1 MQDAPQATPQ
11 GVPRPGTQTAGGGMV
26 KPHRGGAILAL
37 GIIGIV
43 LCFITGILAWVMGS
57 SDLKEMEAGTRDPQ
71 GYSLTKA
78 GMICGIVGV
87 ALAALSVIWI
97 IFIVGLS
104 GFLGAFG
111 C

>member
-1 MQDAPQATPQ
+1 MQDTPQETPQAGVQTPQ
-11 GVPRPGTQTAGGGMV
+11 SGVMM

-43 LCFITGILAWVMGS
+43 VCFITGIIAWVMGS
-57 SDLKEMEAGTRDPQ
+57 SDLKEMDAGQRDPT

-78 GMICGIVGV
+78 GMICGIIGV
-87 ALAALSVIWI
+87 VLAILSLFWI
-97 IFIVGLS
+97 IFVVGVS
-104 GFLGAFG
+104 GVLGAFG